1 VPTFSRIS
9 PATASAL
16 LFVAFATAAAALGAP
31 DISPK
36 HVRGT
41 IASVSASSITVT
53 TDGGPVVV
61 ALSKSSGVLGVVRGN
76 AADIKT
82 GTFVGI
88 ANVSGHG
95 AMRALEVVVFPD
107 AMRGAGEGNYPW
119 DLPAGGGHSSMM
131 TNGTVS
137 AGGGHG
143 SMMTNGTVAS
153 GAAGQPITLTYKGG
167 SQRIAIP
174 PDVPIVRIAPGTRA
188 LLVPGAHVVVF
199 TISGPGPLNAA
210 RIVAG
215 VHGVVPPM

>member
-1 VPTFSRIS
+1 MPTFSRIS

-131 TNGTVS
+131 TNGTV
-137 AGGGHG
+137 
-143 SMMTNGTVAS
+143 AS
-153 GAAGQPITLTYKGG
+153 GAAGQPLTLPYKGG